1 MSDPKSNGSAGDAK
15 ASSGPYDL
23 VVIGSGPGGYVAAI
37 RAAQLGLRTACVE
50 RAELGGICLN
60 WGCIPT
66 KALLKSA
73 EVLEYAHRAKE
84 FGIVIEGVRAD
95 FPAIIKRSRDVAD
108 KISKGVGFLFRKNK
122 IEHVAGN
129 AKLLPRTGAPVSPIS
144 AARPRG
150 GAVERP
156 HQVEVTSDGGKRV
169 LDTKHV
175 IIATGARARSLPGIE
190 LDGKRIIEYR
200 KAMTLPDQPKSMVV
214 LGAGAIGVEFASF
227 YRALG
232 VDVTIVEY
240 LPRLVPNEDPEVS
253 KELGRAFDKKGIK
266 LLVGHK
272 LSAAKNTGT
281 AVTMTVEPAQ
291 GGDKKELSADILLV
305 AVGIAANTEG
315 VGLEQHGIQLDKGYI
330 KVDGECRC
338 GDGLWAIG
346 DVTGRGLAHVASAE
360 GVFVAEKIA
369 GVHAEPVPYDAIPA
383 CTYCH
388 PEIASVGLTE
398 DKAKAQNIP
407 VKVGRF
413 PFRPLGRA
421 MASGEATG
429 FIKVMWHGETGALV
443 GAHMI
448 GPAVTDLI
456 AELTLAKTTEVN
468 AESLIYTIHAH
479 PTFAEAIRGASEDAF
494 GHAIDL

>member
-1 MSDPKSNGSAGDAK
+1 MSDTFDV
-15 ASSGPYDL
+15 

-37 RAAQLGLRTACVE
+37 RCAQLGLKTACVE

-84 FGIVIEGVRAD
+84 FGILVESARPD
-95 FPAIIKRSRDVAD
+95 FPAIIKRSRDISD
-108 KISKGVGFLFRKNK
+108 KISKGVGFLLKKNK
-122 IEHVAGN
+122 IEHVAGT
-129 AKLLPRTGAPVSPIS
+129 AKLLPRSGTWK
-144 AARPRG
+144 
-150 GAVERP
+150 P
-156 HQVEVTSDGGKRV
+156 HQVEVTQQAGKRV
-169 LDTKHV
+169 LASKHV

-190 LDGKRIIEYR
+190 LDGTRIIEYR
-200 KAMTLPDQPKSMVV
+200 RAMTLPEQPKSLVV
-214 LGAGAIGVEFASF
+214 LGAGAVGVEFASF

-232 VDVTIVEY
+232 VDVTIVEF

-272 LSAAKNTGT
+272 LTSAKNAGDKVVMT
-281 AVTMTVEPAQ
+281 AQPAQ
-291 GGDKKELSADILLV
+291 GGAAQEISADILLV
-305 AVGIAANTEG
+305 AVGVAANTEG
-315 VGLEQHGIQLDKGYI
+315 IGLEQHGIALDKGFI
-330 KVDGECRC
+330 KVGADCGC

-346 DVTGRGLAHVASAE
+346 DVAGRGLAHVASAE

-369 GVHAEPVPYDAIPA
+369 GGHAEPVRYDAIPA

-398 DKAKAQNIP
+398 EKATAQNIP
-407 VKVGRF
+407 LKVGRF

-421 MASGEATG
+421 MAAGETAG
-429 FIKVMWHGETGALV
+429 FVKVMWHAETGALV

-468 AESLIYTIHAH
+468 VESLIYTIHAH
-479 PTFAEAIRGASEDAF
+479 PTFAEAIRGASEEAI

>member
-1 MSDPKSNGSAGDAK
+1 VSDI
-15 ASSGPYDL
+15 YDV

-37 RAAQLGLRTACVE
+37 RCAQLGLKTACIE

-84 FGIVIEGVRAD
+84 FGVLIEGVKAD

-108 KISKGVGFLFRKNK
+108 KISKGVAFLLRKNK

-129 AKLLPRTGAPVSPIS
+129 AKLLVRDWKSHKI
-144 AARPRG
+144 
-150 GAVERP
+150 
-156 HQVEVTSDGGKRV
+156 EVTAADGTKRV
-169 LDTKHV
+169 LDTKNV

-190 LDGKRIIEYR
+190 LDDKRIIEYR
-200 KAMTLPDQPKSMVV
+200 RAMTLPEQPKSMIV

-232 VDVTIVEY
+232 VEVTIVEY

-253 KELGRAFDKKGIK
+253 KELRNAFSKKGIK

-272 LSAAKNTGT
+272 LTSAKNAGDK
-281 AVTMTVEPAQ
+281 VVVTVEPAQ
-291 GGDKKELSADILLV
+291 GGAKPETLEADILLV
-305 AVGIAANTEG
+305 AVGIAANTENI
-315 VGLEQHGIQLDKGYI
+315 GLEAHGIKLEKGFI
-330 KVDGECRC
+330 KVDKDCSC

-346 DVTGRGLAHVASAE
+346 DVAGRGLAHVASAE

-369 GVHAEPVPYDAIPA
+369 GVHAEPVRYDSIPA

-398 DKAKAQNIP
+398 EKAQQQNIP
-407 VKVGRF
+407 IKVGRF

-479 PTFAEAIRGASEDAF
+479 PTFAEAIRGASEDAY

>member
-1 MSDPKSNGSAGDAK
+1 MSDT
-15 ASSGPYDL
+15 YDV

-37 RAAQLGLRTACVE
+37 RCAQLGLKTVCVE

-73 EVLEYAHRAKE
+73 EVLEYAQRAKE
-84 FGIVIEGVRAD
+84 FGVLIEGARAD
-95 FPAIIKRSRDVAD
+95 FPAIIKRSRDISD

-122 IEHVAGN
+122 IEHVAGT
-129 AKLLPRTGAPVSPIS
+129 AKLLPRSGAWK
-144 AARPRG
+144 
-150 GAVERP
+150 P
-156 HQVEVTSDGGKRV
+156 HQVEVTQQGGKRV
-169 LDTKHV
+169 LDAKHV

-190 LDGKRIIEYR
+190 LDGTRIIEYR
-200 KAMTLPDQPKSMVV
+200 KAMTLAEQPKSMVV

-232 VDVTIVEY
+232 VDVTIVEF

-253 KELGRAFDKKGIK
+253 KELGRAFEKKGVK

-272 LSAAKNTGT
+272 LTSAKNAGDKVVMT
-281 AVTMTVEPAQ
+281 AEPAQ
-291 GGDKKELSADILLV
+291 GGGDKKELTADILLV
-305 AVGIAANTEG
+305 AVGVAANTEG
-315 VGLEQHGIQLDKGYI
+315 IGLEQHGIQLDRGFI
-330 KVDGECRC
+330 KVDASCNCGE
-338 GDGLWAIG
+338 GLWAIG
-346 DVTGRGLAHVASAE
+346 DVAGRGLAHVASAE

-369 GVHAEPVPYDAIPA
+369 GVHAEPVHYDAIPA

-398 DKAKAQNIP
+398 EKAAAQNIP
-407 VKVGRF
+407 IKVGRF

-421 MASGEATG
+421 MAAGEATG
-429 FIKVMWHGETGALV
+429 FVKVIWHADTGALV

-468 AESLIYTIHAH
+468 AESLIYTVHAH

>member
-1 MSDPKSNGSAGDAK
+1 MSDILDV
-15 ASSGPYDL
+15 

-37 RAAQLGLRTACVE
+37 RCAQLGLKTACVE

-84 FGIVIEGVRAD
+84 FGVLIEGAKAD
-95 FPAIIKRSRDVAD
+95 FPAIIKRSRDISD
-108 KISKGVGFLFRKNK
+108 KISKGVAYLLKKNK
-122 IEHVAGN
+122 IEHVAGT
-129 AKLLPRTGAPVSPIS
+129 AKILPRAGAWK
-144 AARPRG
+144 
-150 GAVERP
+150 P
-156 HQVEVTSDGGKRV
+156 HQIEVALNAGGKRV
-169 LDTKHV
+169 IETKNI

-190 LDGKRIIEYR
+190 LDDKRIIEYR
-200 KAMTLPDQPKSMVV
+200 RAMTLPEQPKSMIV
-214 LGAGAIGVEFASF
+214 LGSGAIGVEFASF

-232 VDVTIVEY
+232 VDVTIVEF

-253 KELGRAFDKKGIK
+253 KELRNAFTKKGIK
-266 LLVGHK
+266 LMLGSK
-272 LSAAKNTGT
+272 LTSAKNTGS
-281 AVTMTVEPAQ
+281 AVTVTVEPAA
-291 GGDKKELSADILLV
+291 GGEKQELTADVLLV
-305 AVGIAANTEG
+305 AVGIAANTENI
-315 VGLEQHGIQLDKGYI
+315 GLEAHGIQLERGFI
-330 KVDGECRC
+330 KVDKNCNCGE
-338 GDGLWAIG
+338 GLWAIG
-346 DVTGRGLAHVASAE
+346 DVAGRGLAHVASAE

-369 GVHAEPVPYDAIPA
+369 GAHAEPVRYDAIPA

-398 DKAKAQNIP
+398 EKAQQQNIP
-407 VKVGRF
+407 IKVGRF

-421 MASGEATG
+421 MAAGEATG

-479 PTFAEAIRGASEDAF
+479 PTFAEAIKGASEDAF

>member
-1 MSDPKSNGSAGDAK
+1 VSDVFDV
-15 ASSGPYDL
+15 

-37 RAAQLGLRTACVE
+37 RCAQLGLRTACVE

-84 FGIVIEGVRAD
+84 FGIVVEGARPD
-95 FPAIIKRSRDVAD
+95 FPAIIKRSRDISD

-122 IEHVAGN
+122 IEHVAGTATLTKREGAWKPHKVAVVLN
-129 AKLLPRTGAPVSPIS
+129 GSGTRTI
-144 AARPRG
+144 
-150 GAVERP
+150 E
-156 HQVEVTSDGGKRV
+156 
-169 LDTKHV
+169 TKNI
-175 IIATGARARSLPGIE
+175 IIATGARARSLPGIT
-190 LDGKRIIEYR
+190 LDDKRIIEYR
-200 KAMTLPDQPKSMVV
+200 RAMTLPEQPKTMVV
-214 LGAGAIGVEFASF
+214 LGSGAIGVEFASF
-227 YRALG
+227 YKALG

-253 KELGRAFDKKGIK
+253 KELQRSFERRGIK
-266 LLVGHK
+266 ILTGHK
-272 LSAAKNTGT
+272 LTTAKNTGDK
-281 AVTMTVEPAQ
+281 VTMSVEPAA
-291 GGDKKELSADILLV
+291 GGAAQTLEADVLLV
-305 AVGIAANTEG
+305 AVGIQANTENL
-315 VGLEQHGIQLDKGYI
+315 GLEQNGIQLDRGFI
-330 KVDGECRC
+330 KIDGNCNC
-338 GDGLWAIG
+338 GEGLWAIG
-346 DVTGRGLAHVASAE
+346 DVAGRGLAHVASAE

-369 GVHAEPVPYDAIPA
+369 GVHAEPVRYDAIPA

-398 DKAKAQNIP
+398 EKAKAQNIP
-407 VKVGRF
+407 IKVGRF

-421 MASGEATG
+421 MAAGEATG
-429 FIKVMWHGETGALV
+429 FVKVIYNAENGALV

-468 AESLIYTIHAH
+468 ADSLVYTIHAH
-479 PTFAEAIRGASEDAF
+479 PTFAEAIKGASEEAF

>member
-1 MSDPKSNGSAGDAK
+1 MSEKQGNGAAPGAP
-15 ASSGPYDL
+15 GTYDL

-37 RAAQLGLRTACVE
+37 RAAQLGLRTACIE

-84 FGIVIEGVRAD
+84 FGIIIEGARAD

-122 IEHVAGN
+122 IDSIAGT
-129 AKLLPRTGAPVSPIS
+129 AKLLPR
-144 AARPRG
+144 G
-150 GAVERP
+150 GAWKP
-156 HQVEVTSDGGKRV
+156 HQIEVTSDGGKRV

-190 LDGKRIIEYR
+190 LDDKRIIEYR
-200 KAMTLPDQPKSMVV
+200 KAMTLAAQPKSMVV

-253 KELGRAFDKKGIK
+253 KELGRAFDRKGIK

-272 LSAAKNTGT
+272 LSGAKNTGD
-281 AVTMTVEPAQ
+281 AVTMTVEPSQ
-291 GGDKKELSADILLV
+291 GGDKKELTADILLV

-315 VGLEQHGIQLDKGYI
+315 IGLEQHGIQLEKGFI
-330 KVDGECRC
+330 KVDGECNC
-338 GDGLWAIG
+338 GEGLWAIG

-369 GVHAEPVPYDAIPA
+369 GVHAEPVRYDAIPA

-398 DKAKAQNIP
+398 EKAKAQNIP